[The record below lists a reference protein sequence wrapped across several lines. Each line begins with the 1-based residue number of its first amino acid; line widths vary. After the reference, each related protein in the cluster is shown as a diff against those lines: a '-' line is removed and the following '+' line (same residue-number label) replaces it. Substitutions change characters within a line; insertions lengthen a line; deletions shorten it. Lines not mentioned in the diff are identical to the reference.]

1 MSIGSNYGAL
11 SISVNPISMNNELTK
26 LFTDVLIPNPN
37 STVKMV
43 ITESTYSGF
52 NTPDQALESS
62 STIEYSIRYGEENAF
77 VKAKDGN
84 IDEEIYY
91 IYDEAEDRLNM
102 YKLVDGEYVYEDF
115 LPGDMKKTIFTWSD
129 MTGHTGNIEEG
140 EGGEY
145 IISGDTLSRM
155 IFVLRRGEEDIDA
168 SDFDSAI
175 ATYDEGE
182 GEVIITATKESAL
195 SGGLT
200 KLMTLS
206 ITISDIG
213 TTEVSL
219 PQ

>member
-1 MSIGSNYGAL
+1 M
-11 SISVNPISMNNELTK
+11 
-26 LFTDVLIPNPN
+26 LFTDVLIPDPN

-52 NTPDQALESS
+52 NTPEQTLESS

-77 VKAKDGN
+77 VKAKDGD

-102 YKLVDGEYVYEDF
+102 YKLVDGEYVYDDF
-115 LPGDMKKTIFTWSD
+115 RYGDMKDAIFTWSD

-175 ATYDEGE
+175 ATYDEGK
-182 GEVIITATKESAL
+182 GEVIITATKESAI

-219 PQ
+219 PE